1 MRRGE
6 DGEWRKV
13 VCVRVLGGVW
23 VGRGK
28 IRVDLWGVHD
38 KANTTPSVEI
48 LLRLSSAFIEIQ
60 HYKDACEILED
71 VAAEYPNHFQ
81 MDKIAANIKFC
92 KNPCP
97 GVKTLKN
104 FNESWLHN
112 FVLVRLGNRR
122 FNFLSDDDLLE
133 VNSLIRANM

>member
-1 MRRGE
+1 MKYIIIAIIIFLFVKSYVKFK
-6 DGEWRKV
+6 RKMKYFGV
-13 VCVRVLGGVW
+13 VAAYL
-23 VGRGK
+23 
-28 IRVDLWGVHD
+28 HD

-92 KNPCP
+92 KKPCP

-133 VNSLIRANM
+133 VNSLIRAKM